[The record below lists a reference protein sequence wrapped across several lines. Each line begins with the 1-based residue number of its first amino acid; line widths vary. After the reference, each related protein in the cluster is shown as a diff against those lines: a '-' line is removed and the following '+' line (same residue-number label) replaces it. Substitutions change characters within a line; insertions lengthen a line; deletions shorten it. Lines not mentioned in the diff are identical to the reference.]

1 MHRCNMAILVGI
13 HQQQDKINRLHESLG
28 LRAGSLSSVGPFL
41 SKKEALAWQQ
51 NMQQRFTE
59 CAVISFGEE
68 ETAAIPW
75 YGFAFEK

>member
-1 MHRCNMAILVGI
+1 MAILVGI
-13 HQQQDKINRLHESLG
+13 HQEQEKINNIHESLG
-28 LRAGSLSSVGPFL
+28 IRAGSLCSVGPFL
-41 SKKEALAWQQ
+41 SRKAALAWQQ
-51 NMQQRFTE
+51 NMQQKFTE

>member
-1 MHRCNMAILVGI
+1 MAILVGI
-13 HQQQDKINRLHESLG
+13 HQQQEKINNFHESLG

-51 NMQQRFTE
+51 NMQQKFTE
-59 CAVISFGEE
+59 CGVISFDEE
-68 ETAAIPW
+68 ESVAIPW